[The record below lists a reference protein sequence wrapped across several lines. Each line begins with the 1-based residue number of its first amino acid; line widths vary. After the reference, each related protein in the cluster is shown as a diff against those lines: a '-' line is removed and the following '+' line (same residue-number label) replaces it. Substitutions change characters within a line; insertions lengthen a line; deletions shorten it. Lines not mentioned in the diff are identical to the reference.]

1 LAIATIHPY
10 TDDTRILGA
19 FILGKDFWLGR
30 PLVVAGQEEGETITA
45 GKRPKQST
53 PTPKDKRCVSTT
65 YPTIPTAVK
74 QHKKKSKWK
83 TADSQRQRENKCKE
97 DGQALA

>member
-1 LAIATIHPY
+1 
-10 TDDTRILGA
+10 
-19 FILGKDFWLGR
+19 LGKDFWLAF
-30 PLVVAGQEEGETITA
+30 VVTGQEEGETITA

-65 YPTIPTAVK
+65 YPTTDDPNRRETAK
-74 QHKKKSKWK
+74 SAKKNSKWK
-83 TADSQRQRENKCKE
+83 PADSPSQRENKCKE

>member
-65 YPTIPTAVK
+65 YPTTPTAVK
-74 QHKKKSKWK
+74 QQKRIANGNPLIAKNKERINVKKMG
-83 TADSQRQRENKCKE
+83 RP
-97 DGQALA
+97 